1 MKAAAVLALSLLAL
15 AACGKAEHHTTVAS
29 TSNVNG
35 VITNTKVLMTDY
47 AMRAA
52 LGNNPNTAAYVTIK
66 NGGDK
71 PEKLLSAACACAAK
85 ATFHEMT
92 MKDGVMSMSEKTDGF
107 EIKPG
112 ETLVLAPG
120 GNHIMLEGLTDRPAE
135 GQTVN
140 VTLTF
145 DGAGPV
151 TLGMP
156 VSNAPLAKTGTSEDH
171 AH

>member
-1 MKAAAVLALSLLAL
+1 MKIATVFALSLLAL
-15 AACGKAEHHTTVAS
+15 TACEGKQQTTAAA

-52 LGNNPNTAAYVTIK
+52 LGTNPNTAAYVTIK

-71 PEKLLSAACACAAK
+71 SEKLLSATCACATK
-85 ATFHEMT
+85 TTLHEMT
-92 MKDGVMSMSEKTDGF
+92 MKDGVMSMGENTGGF

-151 TLGMP
+151 TLAMP
-156 VSNAPLAKTGTSEDH
+156 VSNAPLAKSGTSEEH

>member
-15 AACGKAEHHTTVAS
+15 AACEGKQTTTAAS
-29 TSNVNG
+29 YSNVNG

-52 LGNNPNTAAYVTIK
+52 LGTNPNTAAYVTIK

-85 ATFHEMT
+85 ATLHEMT
-92 MKDGVMSMSEKTDGF
+92 MKDGVMAMDEKPDGF

-140 VTLTF
+140 VVLTF
-145 DGAGPV
+145 DSAGPV

-171 AH
+171 VH

>member
-1 MKAAAVLALSLLAL
+1 MAL
-15 AACGKAEHHTTVAS
+15 AACGKVEEQTSVAAS
-29 TSNVNG
+29 SSNVNG
-35 VITNTKVLMTDY
+35 IITNTKVLMTDY

-52 LGNNPNTAAYVTIK
+52 LGTNPNTAAYVTIK

-71 PEKLLSAACACAAK
+71 PETLLSASCACAAK
-85 ATFHEMT
+85 ASLHEMT
-92 MKDGVMSMSEKTDGF
+92 MTDGVMSMGEKTGGF

-120 GNHIMLEGLTDRPAE
+120 GNHIMLEGLTERPAE

-145 DGAGPV
+145 DGAGPI

-156 VSNAPLAKTGTSEDH
+156 VSNAPLAKTGTSEEH
-171 AH
+171 VH